1 MGTVYTVL
9 GSVFAFVIVFGILV
23 FVHEFGHFF
32 MAKLVGIRVEVF
44 SFGFGKR
51 LFGFKK
57 GETDYRISLVPM
69 GGFVKFSGEEDF
81 DRKRKLDS
89 RDFMAKKRWQRF
101 LVLVMGSLMN
111 ILLALVLVSIISM
124 VGVTVLEHQEQKP
137 VIGWLEPG
145 SPAERANLKVGDEI
159 LSINKR
165 KMKIWGD
172 VDIAVG
178 TKPQKLITVEVRRG
192 KEILAV
198 QLMTESETKYEP
210 GKAGFFGR
218 ILNQV
223 FEVTPQYPAEKAG
236 LKKGDV
242 IIAVNGEPVYYE
254 KFTEVVKD
262 NPEKELEFLI
272 DREGETLTLY
282 VTPRLEEEVGKIG
295 LTSYPKFVFKRYGF
309 FAAIA
314 RSIKENKRLTFV
326 LVNFIKDLIAGEA
339 SAQQVGGPIEIAK
352 WSFRFLRLGFFALM
366 SFIAF
371 ISLQLGIINLFPI
384 PVLDGGQIFVLGLEG
399 LFRKDF
405 SPKIKQI
412 VMTIGF
418 AFFIILITLVILND
432 VARRL
437 PNGWDSFLFWK

>member
-1 MGTVYTVL
+1 
-9 GSVFAFVIVFGILV
+9 
-23 FVHEFGHFF
+23 
-32 MAKLVGIRVEVF
+32 
-44 SFGFGKR
+44 
-51 LFGFKK
+51 
-57 GETDYRISLVPM
+57 
-69 GGFVKFSGEEDF
+69 
-81 DRKRKLDS
+81 
-89 RDFMAKKRWQRF
+89 MAKKRWQRF

-111 ILLALVLVSIISM
+111 ILLALVLVSVISM
-124 VGVTVLEHQEQKP
+124 VGVTVLEHREQKP

-198 QLMTESETKYEP
+198 QLMTESKTKYEP

-223 FEVTPQYPAEKAG
+223 VEVTPQYPAEKAG